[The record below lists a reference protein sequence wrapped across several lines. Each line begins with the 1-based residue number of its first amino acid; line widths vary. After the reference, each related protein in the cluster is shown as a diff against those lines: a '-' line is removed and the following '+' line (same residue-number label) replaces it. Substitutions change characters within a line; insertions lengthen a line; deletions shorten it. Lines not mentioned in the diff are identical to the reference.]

1 MANTNIWKQ
10 FQGLLPRNSR
20 FIGTVISHNN
30 NGSST
35 VALREGSQVTA
46 DGQGV
51 AVGQKALVE
60 NRMVIREVPDL
71 PLYRIEV

>member
-10 FQGLLPRNSR
+10 FQGLLPKYSR
-20 FIGTVISHNN
+20 IIGTVISRNN

-35 VALREGSQVTA
+35 VALREGSLVTA

-60 NRMVIREVPDL
+60 NRVVIREVPDL
-71 PLYRIEV
+71 PLYRVEV

>member
-1 MANTNIWKQ
+1 MANANIWKQ
-10 FQGLLPRNSR
+10 FQGLLPKTSR
-20 FIGTVISHNN
+20 IIGTVISHND

-35 VALREGSQVTA
+35 IALREGTQMTA

-60 NRMVIREVPDL
+60 NRVVIREVPDL
-71 PLYRIEV
+71 PLYRVEV

>member
-10 FQGLLPRNSR
+10 FQGLLPKYSR
-20 FIGTVISHNN
+20 IIGTVISHNN

-35 VALREGSQVTA
+35 VALREGSLVTA

-60 NRMVIREVPDL
+60 NRVVIREVPDL
-71 PLYRIEV
+71 PLYRVEV